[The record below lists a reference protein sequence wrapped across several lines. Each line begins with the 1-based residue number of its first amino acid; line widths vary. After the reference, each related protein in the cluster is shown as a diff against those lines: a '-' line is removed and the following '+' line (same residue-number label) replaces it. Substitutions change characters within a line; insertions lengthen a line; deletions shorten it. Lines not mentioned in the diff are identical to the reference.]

1 MCKYANKTLTMY
13 VKRASVI
20 IKKSDFYT
28 IMYLKSNISSKFA
41 RL

>member
-1 MCKYANKTLTMY
+1 MDKYANKTLISKA
-13 VKRASVI
+13 KRAIVI